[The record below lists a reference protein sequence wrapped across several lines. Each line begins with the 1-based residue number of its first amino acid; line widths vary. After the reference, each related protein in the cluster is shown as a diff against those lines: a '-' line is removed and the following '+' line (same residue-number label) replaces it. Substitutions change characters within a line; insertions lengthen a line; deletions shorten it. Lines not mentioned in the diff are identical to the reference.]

1 MSWMVLAAISG
12 PMRAVNSGWA
22 TGGIFAVLDAA
33 ARALLLA
40 AVVWLGLRVLR
51 AGNVVAQ
58 KAAWCLVLA
67 GAAIMPALAPWAAK
81 RAWLPAGATVVVPA
95 HPWLRPAASAPDPSR
110 SAGHALPTLDEF
122 SVTPD
127 FVAHPA
133 SSAVQPVNPVS
144 SAALPGTGDR
154 YPAPL
159 ISNST
164 GSSGESRP
172 AAPAIGGMPGFVTIA
187 WLLYGLVCGALL
199 LRLFYG
205 LGASLAVWQSAEPV
219 WTGAATSHSH
229 GLRVRSSARIS
240 SPVTIASG
248 IVLPS
253 SYVGWDAEKLRI
265 VLAHERSHVRQGDF
279 YLQALAG
286 LYTAL
291 FWFSPLGWWLK
302 RKLSDLGEA
311 ISDHAGLEEAASPV
325 SYAQI
330 LLEFAAMPRPTLSR
344 IDIGV
349 AMARTGRLTHRVER
363 LLNENRFRQAFS
375 GGRGRVFAA
384 VLLVPFALFAATALI
399 RVEASAQAPQA
410 PTPPPPPVTGESHP
424 ESAPDVAAPVAPAS
438 SEPEPAAHA
447 PVVRVAPVAPAPP
460 LVHPATAEAPL
471 PPEPPAAPDT
481 DSIANAA
488 PWTSSQTETNT
499 STGAGKNYAHSGT
512 GPGYSYSYSSN
523 GDSYAVISGNNQQH
537 VQFSGEWIDG
547 RKAELDKA
555 RRMAHGDFLWFTH
568 GGKSYVLDDPALVT
582 RIQQIYGPMD
592 ELGQRQDELGR
603 QQEELGRQQEKLGR
617 QQELASIPTPDLSR
631 EMAELNQ
638 AVARLQARKNGNI
651 TQDQLTD
658 LQGKIGDLQGKL
670 GELQGE
676 MGAKQGQLGGLQ
688 GKLGEQQGKLGAQQG
703 RLGAEQGRLAQQ
715 ADKVVKSIID
725 QSLRD
730 GKARPVD

>member
-1 MSWMVLAAISG
+1 
-12 PMRAVNSGWA
+12 
-22 TGGIFAVLDAA
+22 
-33 ARALLLA
+33 
-40 AVVWLGLRVLR
+40 
-51 AGNVVAQ
+51 
-58 KAAWCLVLA
+58 
-67 GAAIMPALAPWAAK
+67 
-81 RAWLPAGATVVVPA
+81 
-95 HPWLRPAASAPDPSR
+95 
-110 SAGHALPTLDEF
+110 
-122 SVTPD
+122 
-127 FVAHPA
+127 
-133 SSAVQPVNPVS
+133 
-144 SAALPGTGDR
+144 
-154 YPAPL
+154 
-159 ISNST
+159 
-164 GSSGESRP
+164 
-172 AAPAIGGMPGFVTIA
+172 MPGFVTIA

-229 GLRVRSSARIS
+229 GLRVRSSMRIS

-253 SYVGWDAEKLRI
+253 SYVGWDTEKLRI

-438 SEPEPAAHA
+438 SEPEPAAQA

-460 LVHPATAEAPL
+460 VVPPATAEAPL

-499 STGAGKNYAHSGT
+499 STGAGKSYSRSGT

-638 AVARLQARKNGNI
+638 AVARLQARRNGNI
-651 TQDQLTD
+651 TQDQLAD